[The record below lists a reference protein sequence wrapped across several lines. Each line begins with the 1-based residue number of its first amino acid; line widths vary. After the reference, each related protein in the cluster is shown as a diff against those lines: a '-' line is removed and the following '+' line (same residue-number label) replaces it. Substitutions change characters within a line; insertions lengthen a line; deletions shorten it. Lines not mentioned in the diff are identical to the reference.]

1 MTNSTQ
7 QEAPAP
13 RPDGA
18 TPIALLDHDAD
29 LGEGIPESERALARR
44 NLIVPAI
51 ALEPGP
57 LDVEGLGLP
66 DSAFALL
73 VISGE
78 LTCDV
83 RLDGRSLTE
92 ILVAGDLETPWPPNV
107 EGLTVTREIAVVSP
121 ARIAILESRFLLTSA
136 RWPTLMLAV
145 QRRLAAQK
153 QRLAVH
159 GAICQFPRVEDRLMS
174 MLRHIAERVG
184 RVTAD
189 GTVIPGRL
197 THEALGKLV
206 GARRPTVSIAMKELA
221 ARGAVRRQ
229 PDGTWL
235 LLDEALPATG

>member
-7 QEAPAP
+7 QEAPTP
-13 RPDGA
+13 HPENA

-29 LGEGIPESERALARR
+29 LGAGIPQEDRALARR
-44 NLIVPAI
+44 TLVVPSL
-51 ALEPGP
+51 ALDPGP
-57 LDVEGLGLP
+57 LDIAGLGLP

-92 ILVAGDLETPWPPNV
+92 ILAAGDLETPWAPDV
-107 EGLTVTREIAVVSP
+107 EGLPVTREIAVATP
-121 ARIAILESRFLLTSA
+121 ARVAILESRFLLASA

-159 GAICQFPRVEDRLMS
+159 GAICQFPRVEDRLIS
-174 MLRHIAERVG
+174 MLRHIAERAG
-184 RVTAD
+184 RVTAA
-189 GTVIPGRL
+189 GTVIPVPL

-221 ARGAVRRQ
+221 ARGHVRRE
-229 PDGTWL
+229 PDGTWIL
-235 LLDEALPATG
+235 LGETAPGDG

>member
-7 QEAPAP
+7 HEAPS
-13 RPDGA
+13 PDPENA

-29 LGEGIPESERALARR
+29 LGEGIPEGERALARR

-51 ALEPGP
+51 DLEPGP
-57 LDVEGLGLP
+57 LDIEDLGLP
-66 DSAFALL
+66 DSSFALL
-73 VISGE
+73 VVSGE

-92 ILVAGDLETPWPPNV
+92 ILVPGDLETPWPPDV
-107 EGLTVTREIAVVSP
+107 EGLPVTREIAVATP
-121 ARIAILESRFLLTSA
+121 ARIAILESRFLLASA

-145 QRRLAAQK
+145 QQRMAAQK
-153 QRLAVH
+153 HRLAVH

-174 MLRHIAERVG
+174 MLRHIAERAG
-184 RVTAD
+184 RVTCA
-189 GTVIPGRL
+189 GTVIPVPL

-221 ARGAVRRQ
+221 AIGRVRRR

-235 LLDEALPATG
+235 LLNDDLPATG